1 MWRLL
6 TKSWTRKIILKKN
19 LGAKKMS
26 SLREDIKKAVDFIK
40 TKTDAKPEIG
50 IILGTGLGTLAE
62 SINVEDKISYK
73 DIPLFPISTVE
84 SHAGNLL
91 LGAVSGK
98 KVVAMQGRFHYYEG
112 YSMQQ
117 IAFPVRVMKE
127 LGVKILI
134 VSNAC
139 GGLNPQFKA
148 GDLVVITDHI
158 NLLGNNPLIGPNDE
172 AIGPRF
178 PDMYNCY
185 DKELVNLAE
194 QTALELGIKLNR
206 GVYVSVP
213 GPNLE
218 TAAEYRFLRFIG
230 ADVVGMS
237 TVPEVIV
244 ARHQG
249 TKVLGFSLITD
260 MGLPDALK
268 PTSLEEIIATAT
280 KSEPLLKKILIKVV
294 EKIKV

>member
-1 MWRLL
+1 M
-6 TKSWTRKIILKKN
+6 INLK
-19 LGAKKMS
+19 
-26 SLREDIKKAVDFIK
+26 EDIKKAVDFIR
-40 TKTDAKPEIG
+40 TKTSVQPEIG

-62 SINVEDKISYK
+62 SITVENKISYK

-91 LGAVSGK
+91 FGNVSGK

-117 IAFPVRVMKE
+117 ITFPVRVMKE
-127 LGVKILI
+127 LGIKILI

-139 GGLNPQFKA
+139 GGLNPQFKS
-148 GDLVVITDHI
+148 GDLMVITDHI
-158 NLLGNNPLIGPNDE
+158 NFLGNNPLIGSNDE
-172 AIGPRF
+172 NIGPRF

-194 QTALELGIKLNR
+194 QSALELGIRLHK

-218 TAAEYRFLRFIG
+218 TAAEYRFLRLMG

-249 TKVLGFSLITD
+249 TEVLGFSLITD

-280 KSEPLLKKILIKVV
+280 KSEPLLKKILMKVV
-294 EKIKV
+294 EKIKI